1 MVYLNFTNLD
11 AETQNRLIATSK
23 QHVENAFGEHLK
35 QYAQKHH
42 IDYEILL
49 DEEAMRNLYNYNYAF
64 NL

>member
-23 QHVENAFGEHLK
+23 QDVENAFGEQLK

-49 DEEAMRNLYNYNYAF
+49 DEEAMRNLNNYNYVF

>member
-23 QHVENAFGEHLK
+23 HDVENAFGEQLK
-35 QYAQKHH
+35 QYAQKNH
-42 IDYEILL
+42 IDYKILL
-49 DEEAMRNLYNYNYAF
+49 DEETMRNLYNYSYVF